1 MQDKQIEELTFNELK
16 NSNSFSI
23 VREHILQVS
32 DGICAFYNHGKI
44 RDHKTGKE
52 TYIDEDLLDVLFPMF
67 EQYAVTQMKRKG
79 VYDLAN
85 EKEQLREDINT
96 DEQLKELVSKID
108 YNNKEQVQALKD
120 VLKVKYP
127 NINKLW
133 EV

>member
-1 MQDKQIEELTFNELK
+1 MKDKQIQELSLEELK

-32 DGICAFYNHGKI
+32 DDICAFYNHGKI

-52 TYIDEDLLDVLFPMF
+52 TYINENLLDVLFPMF
-67 EQYAVTQMKRKG
+67 EKYAVTQMKRKG

-85 EKEQLREDINT
+85 EKEQLEPDINT
-96 DEQLKELVSKID
+96 DKQLKELANKL
-108 YNNKEQVQALKD
+108 NNKEQVEALKKL
-120 VLKVKYP
+120 LKVKYP

-133 EV
+133 EL

>member
-1 MQDKQIEELTFNELK
+1 MEELTFNELK

-23 VREHILQVS
+23 IREHILQV
-32 DGICAFYNHGKI
+32 DNHICAFYNHGKI

-52 TYIDEDLLDVLFPMF
+52 TWISEDLLDILFPMF
-67 EQYAVTQMKRKG
+67 EKYAITQMKRKG

-85 EKEQLREDINT
+85 EKEQIKEDINT
-96 DEQLKELVSKID
+96 DEQLKEIVNKID
-108 YNNKEQVQALKD
+108 YNNKEQVEALKD
-120 VLKVKYP
+120 LLKIKYL